1 MPQIKIVPTKE
12 YKEARDAA
20 PEAIRWELEDLETE
34 LRRNRLT
41 PGRKPENIRCRSGEA
56 LHAYRVNRDWRIIA
70 YHWKEDEIILL
81 FAGAHDEAY
90 RQACALCM
98 EGGNG
103 LPVIST
109 LPSVTYPET
118 LASSTVPQKA
128 RGVKKDCRAIVLE
141 AFKALKAEAETNPMA
156 RDKAIA
162 ARLDELEASVETLRQ
177 TAETLSETIA
187 ALRRELCVKDRS
199 ADIEER

>member
-1 MPQIKIVPTKE
+1 MKTVLSKA

-20 PEAIRWELEDLETE
+20 PEAIRWQLEDLETE

-41 PGRKPENIRCRSGEA
+41 PGRKPENIHCRSKET
-56 LHAYRVNRDWRIIA
+56 LHSYRVNKDWRLIT
-70 YHWKEDEIILL
+70 YKWTDNEIILL
-81 FAGAHDEAY
+81 LAGKHDEAY

-141 AFKALKAEAETNPMA
+141 AFEALKAEAETNPMA